1 MNYFTYMISLA
12 KVARDQDPA
21 HKSLL
26 QYILYAPGVRALAD
40 HYRSHKLYQKGHLFL
55 AERISAKSRHR
66 TGIEIHPGAV
76 IGKNPFIDHGMGVVI
91 GETAIIGDNV
101 TIFHGSTLGGLGG
114 APGIKRH
121 PTVGNNVLIGSG
133 AKVLG
138 NITIGDNATI
148 GANAVVLHDVPAYTT
163 AVGIPAVL
171 KIKKP
176 HLVPGTH
183 HEEGLH
189 YVI

>member
-1 MNYFTYMISLA
+1 MNYFTYMISWQ
-12 KVARDQDPA
+12 KSPEARSGSP
-21 HKSLL
+21 SLL
-26 QYILYAPGVRALAD
+26 HILYARCKGLGRPLPVPA
-40 HYRSHKLYQKGHLFL
+40 LYQKGHLFL

-138 NITIGDNATI
+138 NITIGDNAKI